1 MSGRAPF
8 FGLKDQPSS
17 AIALFGREWLR
28 APLLVGAVAP
38 SSAALA
44 RAMTAGMSAADGPVI
59 ELGPGTGVFTSA
71 LLECGILPGQIAA
84 FEASER
90 FAAALALRHPEVTVI
105 GADAA
110 RVRHLTP
117 FGPAGAA
124 TVICGLPLLSMPPA
138 KVLRILAGCFA
149 ALRPGGAFRLFTYG
163 SRCPVSEAVR
173 ERLGLVARRTA
184 FVALNIPPASVYSLE
199 REVRIV

>member
-1 MSGRAPF
+1 MSEPGLFSGRN
-8 FGLKDQPSS
+8 DQPSS
-17 AIALFGREWLR
+17 AIALFGREWVR
-28 APLLVGAVAP
+28 APLLVGALAP

-44 RAMTAGMSAADGPVI
+44 RAITAGMSVADGPVI

-71 LLECGILPGQIAA
+71 LLERGIAPDQIATI
-84 FEASER
+84 EASGR
-90 FAAALALRHPEVTVI
+90 FAAALALRHPDVSVI
-105 GADAA
+105 RADAA
-110 RVRHLTP
+110 RIRHLTP

-124 TVICGLPLLSMPPA
+124 TVICGLPLLSMPPV
-138 KVLRILAGCFA
+138 KVMRILSGSFA

-163 SRCPVSEAVR
+163 PQCPVSKTMR

-199 REVRIV
+199 RRECA